1 MRQFIS
7 IFLFIF
13 FQTFSIYAQI
23 DAGPDIVICEPQDV
37 NLSIKY
43 TPNSVSTSDYTIEPI
58 SIEIETLTNPVV
70 INLLS
75 DDSHTDIINIGFN
88 FCFYGNVYN
97 QLVASTNNYLSFD
110 IENANAY
117 SPWNTYPIPSISS
130 IGQVVNAI
138 LGPWVDLNPSN
149 GGNISHSI
157 EGTAPFRR
165 FIVSFNDFG
174 YFSCSNMQ
182 FNGQIKLFESTN
194 NIEIHI
200 QDQTLCDSWN
210 NGESVLG
217 IINEDETQY
226 IIENG
231 WNNTTMTGDNQ
242 AFRFTPNDGENSI
255 EWYDNQGG
263 FIGYGATMLVNP
275 DTTTTYTISVSECP
289 DSYSDEV
296 TIFVSSTIDINPTID
311 DNMCPDEIYG
321 AIDIEHTGGTHPFT
335 YLWSNNSNT
344 FTSTSKN
351 INNLIADTYNLTIT
365 DNMDCEIN
373 QSFIISPTPPDLVI
387 QDSIIGARCSGFS
400 DGLIEVLVS
409 GVTPPYQYNWVS
421 ENGFTENGNTISE
434 LSIGNYQLNL
444 TDNNGCEISSTFYVP
459 ENSIIELIS
468 EISNYNGYNIRCK
481 GGNAFV
487 SNNVT

>member
-37 NLSIKY
+37 NLSIEY

-58 SIEIETLTNPVV
+58 SIEMETLTNPVV

-138 LGPWVDLNPSN
+138 LGPWIDLNPSN

-200 QDQTLCDSWN
+200 QDQPLCDSWN

-217 IINEDETQY
+217 IINEDNPVYNRKWLEQY
-226 IIENG
+226 Y
-231 WNNTTMTGDNQ
+231 
-242 AFRFTPNDGENSI
+242 ND
-255 EWYDNQGG
+255 
-263 FIGYGATMLVNP
+263 
-275 DTTTTYTISVSECP
+275 
-289 DSYSDEV
+289 
-296 TIFVSSTIDINPTID
+296 
-311 DNMCPDEIYG
+311 
-321 AIDIEHTGGTHPFT
+321 
-335 YLWSNNSNT
+335 
-344 FTSTSKN
+344 
-351 INNLIADTYNLTIT
+351 
-365 DNMDCEIN
+365 
-373 QSFIISPTPPDLVI
+373 
-387 QDSIIGARCSGFS
+387 R
-400 DGLIEVLVS
+400 
-409 GVTPPYQYNWVS
+409 
-421 ENGFTENGNTISE
+421 
-434 LSIGNYQLNL
+434 
-444 TDNNGCEISSTFYVP
+444 
-459 ENSIIELIS
+459 
-468 EISNYNGYNIRCK
+468 R
-481 GGNAFV
+481 
-487 SNNVT
+487 